1 MILGLTRSGK
11 SCLFNYILGKAMI
24 GKQDPKQK
32 RRRIIY
38 DYDYKDTPD
47 AADTYAQMGS
57 SIESI
62 TL

>member
-1 MILGLTRSGK
+1 
-11 SCLFNYILGKAMI
+11 MI

>member
-11 SCLFNYILGKAMI
+11 SCLFNYILGKALI

-32 RRRIIY
+32 RKRIIY
-38 DYDYKDTPD
+38 DYDSKGTTDD
-47 AADTYAQMGS
+47 SYAKMGS